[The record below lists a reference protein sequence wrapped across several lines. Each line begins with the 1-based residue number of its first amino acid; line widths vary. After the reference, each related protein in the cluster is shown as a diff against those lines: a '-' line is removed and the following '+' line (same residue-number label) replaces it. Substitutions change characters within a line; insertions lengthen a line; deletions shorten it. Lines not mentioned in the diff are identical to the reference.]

1 MVRKIP
7 VLEEILDPCV
17 RVIKTESYGEV
28 LDRVV
33 RGWRE
38 RWAGLSLYQLEKEKV
53 LSSKPMLLKALK
65 RLTECGYA
73 VYVEAEARGRKDY
86 YPTPLGMA
94 MDVLLKLYSPEEMG
108 VELEDED
115 LRRRYFDMAC
125 QCIGE
130 TISRHMG
137 LIFRLTY
144 PLYAREDWAGNIF
157 YVETD
162 WETLVKGFKTAQYLA
177 MLICMAAEKPFPIP
191 SPEEDIPRLRRVVE
205 RVEKHLQDLGRGFE
219 NRVDFMLF
227 GSKILDHLMK
237 TYRSMDM
244 YIDQF
249 YRIAPPLEQMRL
261 MAVERVGRDVGKV
274 KVIDIR
280 GEYVFEKDLVVGDAD
295 KYFEEWEGRRGIVV
309 GEKGNRVAV
318 SQKLLDILKWAVKCG
333 VTLTGDLAKIY
344 EMLKREGKIVEEA
357 GESKPRDR
365 DFCAEPPFNRKQK
378 KRSAEHR

>member
-1 MVRKIP
+1 MTRRIP
-7 VLEEILDPCV
+7 DFEEILDPCI
-17 RVIKTESYGEV
+17 RVIKTESYGRV

-38 RWAGLSLYQLEKEKV
+38 RWAGLSLYQMEKEEV
-53 LSSKPMLLKALK
+53 LDSKPMLLRALK
-65 RLTECGYA
+65 RLTECGYV
-73 VYVEAEARGRKDY
+73 VYVERGVRGRKDY

-94 MDVLLKLYSPEEMG
+94 MNVLLKLYSPDEMG
-108 VELEDED
+108 VKLENED

-125 QCIGE
+125 QCISE

-144 PLYAREDWAGNIF
+144 PLYTREDWAGNIYF
-157 YVETD
+157 VETD
-162 WETLVKGFKTAQYLA
+162 EETLVKGFKTAQYLA
-177 MLICMAAEKPFPIP
+177 TLICMKGGKPFLIP
-191 SPEEDIPRLRRVVE
+191 SLEEDVPRLRRVVE

-227 GSKILDHLMK
+227 GSKIIDHLMK
-237 TYRSMDM
+237 MYKSMDT

-249 YRIAPPLEQMRL
+249 YRVASPLEQMRL
-261 MAVERVGRDVGKV
+261 MAVERAGRDAGEV
-274 KVIDIR
+274 KVIDIS

-318 SQKLLDILKWAVKCG
+318 SQKLLDILRWAVKCG

-344 EMLKREGKIVEEA
+344 EMLKREGKIAEEA

-378 KRSAEHR
+378 KRSAEH